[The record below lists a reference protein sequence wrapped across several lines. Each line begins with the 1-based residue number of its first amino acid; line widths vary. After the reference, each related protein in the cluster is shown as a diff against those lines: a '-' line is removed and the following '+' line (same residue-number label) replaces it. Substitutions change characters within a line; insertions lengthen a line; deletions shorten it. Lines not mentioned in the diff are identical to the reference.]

1 MTDTVA
7 FRKPGLLERLF
18 NHAFGVVVGLGMG
31 PADYY
36 VLQVRGRKTG
46 RVYSTPV
53 NVIEVGGARFLV
65 APRGR
70 TQWVRNAE
78 AAGEVILRKGRS
90 RERFRVRSVASPDKP
105 EILRAYLDRF
115 RATVQRY
122 FPVRA
127 GSPPE
132 AFVPIVDQYPVF
144 ELHARDA
151 DR

>member
-1 MTDTVA
+1 MTDPVT
-7 FRKPGLLERLF
+7 FREPSPLERLF
-18 NHAFGVVVGLGMG
+18 NKAFGVVVGLGLG
-31 PADYY
+31 PADYF

-90 RERFRVRSVASPDKP
+90 RERVRIRAVAGADKP

-127 GSPPE
+127 GSPRE
-132 AFVPIVDQYPVF
+132 AFVPLVDQYPVF
-144 ELHARDA
+144 ELRAGDA

>member
-1 MTDTVA
+1 MTDIAA

-18 NHAFGVVVGLGMG
+18 NNAFGVVVGLGMG

-78 AAGEVILRKGRS
+78 ATGEVILRKGRS

-127 GSPPE
+127 ESPPE

-144 ELHARDA
+144 ALHAREA